1 MTQNQ
6 AEAAKKFTAVPGRH
20 TGPVSK
26 ILIANRGEIA
36 VRVIRA
42 ARDEGLQT
50 VAVYADPDRDSL
62 HVKLA
67 DEAYALGGST
77 AAQSYLVMDK
87 LIEVA
92 IRSGADAVHP
102 GYGFLSEN
110 AQFAQKCIDAGLTWI
125 GPSPESITQLG
136 DKVAARHIAQKVG
149 APLVPGTK
157 DPVKSADEVVA
168 FADEHGLPIAV
179 KAAFGGGGRGIKVAR
194 DRESIVEMYESAVRE
209 ATAAFG
215 RGECFIERFLDSPRH
230 VETQC
235 LADAHGNVV
244 VVSTRDCSLQRRN
257 QKLVEEAPAPYLSEE
272 QNKRLY
278 DASRAILREAG
289 YQGAGTCEFLVG
301 TDGTISFLEVNT
313 RLQVE
318 HPVSEEVSGLDLV
331 REQFRIARGEKIEEK
346 DPVLRGHSF
355 EFRINGE
362 DPGRS
367 FMPAPG
373 TIEKLNIPTGPGVRW
388 DSGFVAGDVIGGNFD
403 SMLAKLIVTGQ
414 DREQA
419 LQRARRALAELNIE
433 GMPTVIPFHRVV
445 LEDPAFVPAEGE
457 EFKVHTRWIETEF
470 NNTIPMYAGAPGSV
484 DSDENER
491 TTVVVEV
498 NGKRMEVSLPETGGA
513 AKPAVKPASK
523 SRKSRS
529 SRAAAKSGGDELTSP
544 MQGTIV
550 KVAVSD
556 GDTVA
561 EGDLVLVLEAM
572 KMEQPITAHKA
583 GKVSGLSAKPGDTV
597 TAGAVLATIK

>member
-92 IRSGADAVHP
+92 VRSGADAVHP

-209 ATAAFG
+209 ATAAFS

-498 NGKRMEVSLPETGGA
+498 NGKRMEVSLPEMGGA
-513 AKPAVKPASK
+513 AKPAVKQASK

>member
-125 GPSPESITQLG
+125 GPSPQSITQLG

-272 QNKRLY
+272 QTKRLY
-278 DASRAILREAG
+278 EASRAILREAG

-318 HPVSEEVSGLDLV
+318 HPVSEEISGLDLV

-373 TIEKLNIPTGPGVRW
+373 TIEKLNVPTGPGVRW

-403 SMLAKLIVTGQ
+403 SMLAKLIVTGA

-419 LQRARRALAELNIE
+419 LQRARRALSELNIE

-457 EFKVHTRWIETEF
+457 DFKVHTRWIETEF

-484 DSDENER
+484 DSDEDER

-498 NGKRMEVSLPETGGA
+498 NGKRMEVSLPEMGGA
-513 AKPAVKPASK
+513 AKPAAKPASK

-529 SRAAAKSGGDELTSP
+529 SRASAKAGGDELTSP

-597 TAGAVLATIK
+597 TSGAVLATIK

>member
-50 VAVYADPDRDSL
+50 VAVYANPDRDSL

-125 GPSPESITQLG
+125 GPSPQSITQLG

-272 QNKRLY
+272 QTKRLY
-278 DASRAILREAG
+278 EASRAILREAG

-318 HPVSEEVSGLDLV
+318 HPVSEEISGLDLV

-373 TIEKLNIPTGPGVRW
+373 TIEKLNVPTGPGVRW

-403 SMLAKLIVTGQ
+403 SMLAKLIVTGA

-419 LQRARRALAELNIE
+419 LQRARRALSELSIE

-457 EFKVHTRWIETEF
+457 DFKVHTRWIETEF

-484 DSDENER
+484 DSDEDER

-498 NGKRMEVSLPETGGA
+498 NGKRMEVSLPEMGGA
-513 AKPAVKPASK
+513 AKPAAKPASK

-529 SRAAAKSGGDELTSP
+529 SRASAKAGGDELTSP

-597 TAGAVLATIK
+597 TSGAVLATIK